1 MHFDLETALAD
12 LPLVAIL
19 RGVKPEE
26 AVAVAEAAFAEG
38 FRLIEVPLNS
48 PDPLESISR
57 LARAFDGRAL
67 VGAGTVL
74 SPEAVDGVHAAGGRL
89 IVTPNTDEAV
99 IRRAVGLGLAVL
111 PGFATASEA
120 FRAIAAGARLLKLFP
135 AATYGP
141 GHLKALGAVI
151 PPEVRLLAVGGVGP
165 ADMAVW
171 RAAGAKGFGIGG
183 ELYRPGASASDVGR
197 RARDIVAA
205 YRAASA

>member
-1 MHFDLETALAD
+1 MSLDLETALAD

-19 RGVKPEE
+19 RGVRPDE
-26 AVAVAEAAFAEG
+26 VVPVSEAAFAAG

-48 PDPLESISR
+48 PDPLESIAR
-57 LARAFDGRAL
+57 LARAFDGRAV

-74 SPEAVDGVHAAGGRL
+74 SPAAVDGVHAAGGRL

-99 IRRAVGLGLAVL
+99 IRRAVQLGLVVL
-111 PGFATASEA
+111 PGFATATEA

-141 GHLKALGAVI
+141 GHLKALSAVI

-165 ADMAVW
+165 AEMGVW

-183 ELYRPGASASDVGR
+183 ELYRPGASAAEVGE
-197 RARDIVAA
+197 RARTIVAA
-205 YRAASA
+205 WRAGA

>member
-1 MHFDLETALAD
+1 MSFDLETTLAD

-19 RGVKPEE
+19 RGVRPDEV
-26 AVAVAEAAFAEG
+26 VAVAEAVFAAG

-57 LARAFDGRAL
+57 LARVFEDRAL

-74 SPEAVDGVHAAGGRL
+74 SPASVDAVHAAGGRL

-99 IRRAVGLGLAVL
+99 IARAVALGLVAL

-120 FRAIAAGARLLKLFP
+120 FRAIAAGARMLKLFP
-135 AATYGP
+135 AASYGP
-141 GHLKALGAVI
+141 GHLKALSAVI
-151 PPEVRLLAVGGVGP
+151 PADVRLMAVGGVGP
-165 ADMAVW
+165 AELGAW

-183 ELYRPGASASDVGR
+183 ELYRPGATPDEVGR
-197 RARDIVAA
+197 RAKDMVAA
-205 YRAASA
+205 WRVTSA

>member
-1 MHFDLETALAD
+1 MSFDLETALAD

-19 RGVKPEE
+19 RGVRPDEV
-26 AVAVAEAAFAEG
+26 VAVAEAAFAAG

-48 PDPLESISR
+48 PDPLESIAR
-57 LARAFDGRAL
+57 LARSFEGRAL

-74 SPEAVDGVHAAGGRL
+74 SPASVDAVHAAGGRL

-99 IRRAVGLGLAVL
+99 ISRAVALGLVAL

-120 FRAIAAGARLLKLFP
+120 FRAIAAGARMLKLFP

-151 PPEVRLLAVGGVGP
+151 PADVRLMAVGGVGP
-165 ADMAVW
+165 AEMGAW

-183 ELYRPGASASDVGR
+183 ELYRPGATPEEVGR
-197 RARDIVAA
+197 RARDMVAA
-205 YRAASA
+205 WRATSA

>member
-1 MHFDLETALAD
+1 MSFDPEAALAD

-19 RGVKPEE
+19 RGVQPDEVL
-26 AVAVAEAAFAEG
+26 AVSEAAFEAG

-48 PDPLESISR
+48 PDPLESIAR
-57 LARAFDGRAL
+57 LSRAFEGRAL

-74 SPEAVDGVHAAGGRL
+74 SPAAVDAVHAAGGRL

-99 IRRAVGLGLAVL
+99 ITRTVTLGQVVL

-141 GHLKALGAVI
+141 GHLKALSAVI
-151 PPEVRLLAVGGVGP
+151 PADVRLLAVGGVGP
-165 ADMAVW
+165 AEMGAW
-171 RAAGAKGFGIGG
+171 RAAGARGFGIGG
-183 ELYRPGASASDVGR
+183 ELYRPGASPDDVGQ
-197 RARDIVAA
+197 RARAIVAA
-205 YRAASA
+205 YRATSA

>member
-1 MHFDLETALAD
+1 MPDPVSLSTPLAYALAYASAGWYV
-12 LPLVAIL
+12 LP
-19 RGVKPEE
+19 
-26 AVAVAEAAFAEG
+26 
-38 FRLIEVPLNS
+38 IEPRAKQPL
-48 PDPLESISR
+48 
-57 LARAFDGRAL
+57 
-67 VGAGTVL
+67 
-74 SPEAVDGVHAAGGRL
+74 GRL
-89 IVTPNTDEAV
+89 VPRGMLDATTDEAV
-99 IRRAVGLGLAVL
+99 IRRAVGLGLVVL

-151 PPEVRLLAVGGVGP
+151 PPEVRMMAVGGVGP